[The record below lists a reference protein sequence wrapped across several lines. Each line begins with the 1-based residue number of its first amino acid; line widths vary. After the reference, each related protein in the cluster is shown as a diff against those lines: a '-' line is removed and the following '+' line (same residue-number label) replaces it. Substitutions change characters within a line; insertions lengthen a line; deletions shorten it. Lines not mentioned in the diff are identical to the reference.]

1 MNTAFA
7 PQPDIQVRHMNFQ
20 FDEKVPDY
28 WYDNSPLLTLF
39 LTALSATFPEGEKQ
53 FINSV
58 RYFQDQ
64 IDDPKLQKQIRAFI
78 GQEAH
83 HSKEHDA
90 LNGLMKN
97 KGFAVARVEKRMVK
111 AAKFMRKRFSKE
123 RQLAHT
129 VCAEHLTAIIAD
141 FFLRKSPDE
150 LEKLAPEVR
159 KLWAWHVAEEIEHK
173 AVAFDVY
180 RQTVDDD
187 FLRRSHMLLLT
198 FLFVLETTA
207 STLQLMKHSNNLND
221 PKMWVQGFMYFLAP
235 RGMIWR
241 LLPDYLDFF
250 RKDFHPWQHNNS
262 DQLKFFMERFA
273 LV

>member
-64 IDDPKLQKQIRAFI
+64 IDDPQLQKQIRAFI

-221 PKMWVQGFMYFLAP
+221 PKMWVQGFRYFLAP

>member
-64 IDDPKLQKQIRAFI
+64 IDDPQLQKQIRAFI

-90 LNGLMKN
+90 LNGLMKS

-221 PKMWVQGFMYFLAP
+221 PKMWVQGFRYFLAP

-262 DQLKFFMERFA
+262 DQLKFFMERFS